1 MSKGRWTAVIVLGIC
16 ALAAVWGVQF
26 ARTRTGAATV
36 SAADAARNA
45 KIDKI
50 SVRLFKEPGEVP
62 AFTVTDISGHAL
74 SSSDWKGKV
83 VLVNFW
89 ATWCPPCR
97 AEIPDLIALQ
107 DKYRDKLVILGIS
120 EDDGPV
126 DDVKRFMS
134 DQKVNYPVVME
145 TPELSKIF
153 RGVAALPTTF
163 VLDRDGK
170 LEQKHVGELSPD
182 DTEAEARVLAG
193 LNTNTALV
201 ERVDN
206 DDKLRL
212 EHAAQTRNIPGV
224 DLTRLSD
231 AQRTAV
237 VQALIA
243 EDCTCGCTLTVAECR
258 LDDPT
263 CPISLPLAQDIVKK
277 YSAKQ

>member
-1 MSKGRWTAVIVLGIC
+1 VIVLGIC
-16 ALAAVWGVQF
+16 ALGAAWGVQYSRSRGNATPASATAQD
-26 ARTRTGAATV
+26 AR
-36 SAADAARNA
+36 
-45 KIDKI
+45 IDKI
-50 SVRLFKEPGEVP
+50 SVRLFREPIQVP
-62 AFTVTDISGHAL
+62 TFTMTDITGRPL

-89 ATWCPPCR
+89 ASWCGPCR

-107 DKYRDKLVILGIS
+107 NKYRDKLVIVGIS

-126 DDVKRFMS
+126 DDVKRFIA
-134 DQKVNYPVVME
+134 DQKMNYPVVME

-170 LEQKHVGELSPD
+170 LEQKHVGELSAD
-182 DTEAEARVLAG
+182 ETEAETRVLAG
-193 LNTNTALV
+193 LNTNASV
-201 ERVDN
+201 ERIEN
-206 DDKLRL
+206 SDKARI
-212 EHAAQTRNIPGV
+212 EHAAQARAIPGV
-224 DLTRLSD
+224 DLTHLSD
-231 AQRTAV
+231 AQRTGV

-263 CPISLPLAQDIVKK
+263 CPISLPLARDIVKK
-277 YSAKQ
+277 YSAQP

>member
-16 ALAAVWGVQF
+16 ALVAVWGVQYT
-26 ARTRTGAATV
+26 RTRTNGATV
-36 SAADAARNA
+36 SATETTRNA
-45 KIDKI
+45 QIDKI
-50 SVRLFKEPGEVP
+50 AIRLFREPVQVP
-62 AFTVTDISGHAL
+62 TFTVTDITGRPF

-107 DKYRDKLVILGIS
+107 NKYRDKLVILGIS

-126 DDVKRFMS
+126 DDVRRFVAE
-134 DQKVNYPVVME
+134 QKMNYPVVME

-163 VLDRDGK
+163 VMDRDGK
-170 LEQKHVGELSPD
+170 LEQKHVGELIPD
-182 DTEAEARVLAG
+182 DTEAEMRVLAG
-193 LNTNTALV
+193 LNTTASV
-201 ERVDN
+201 ERI
-206 DDKLRL
+206 DDSDKARL
-212 EHAAQTRNIPGV
+212 TRAAQARNIPGV
-224 DLTRLSD
+224 DLTHLTE

-277 YSAKQ
+277 YSAQP